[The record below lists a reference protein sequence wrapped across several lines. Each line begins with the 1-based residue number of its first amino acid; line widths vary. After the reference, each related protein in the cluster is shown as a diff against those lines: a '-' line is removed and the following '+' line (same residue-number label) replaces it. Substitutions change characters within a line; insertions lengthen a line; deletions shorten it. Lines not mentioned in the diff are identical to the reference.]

1 MNIRRSAPG
10 SRNLIGARVAQFRK
24 ERGLTQKELTAQ
36 MQAHGVDINCTSL
49 SKLEGQ
55 TRIATDREVAVIA
68 HILNVTPNDLLDFK
82 P

>member
-1 MNIRRSAPG
+1 
-10 SRNLIGARVAQFRK
+10 
-24 ERGLTQKELTAQ
+24 
-36 MQAHGVDINCTSL
+36 MQAHGVDINYTSL
-49 SKLEGQ
+49 SKLEGR

>member
-10 SRNLIGARVAQFRK
+10 GRNLIGARVAQFR
-24 ERGLTQKELTAQ
+24 RGLTQKKLTAQ
-36 MQAHGVDINCTSL
+36 MQAHGVDINYTSL

-55 TRIATDREVAVIA
+55 IRIATDREVAVIA